1 MEITSIITNEKVLP
15 AVIAAVTTVVVFFL
29 TLLTKNFIDTRVLSS
44 KLETEHRFDQ
54 RKKIKEVL
62 AKHKVHLLSAAE
74 NLNHRMWNFAKNH
87 SEDWINVEG
96 NFLTEQYYIHSFA
109 YRILCLFTWI
119 NQVQKDMIYLDTTIA
134 QKQDLEFIKFLKIF
148 PQIFC
153 DLTFIEG
160 QNANGNYAVDHF
172 FRNNFDELSKCLQG
186 ENGIKSYDV
195 FIKDLSQ
202 PNKNLIKLLEF
213 LDGISPSENR
223 KRWDRLHCLNITLIV
238 FLNNYGYD
246 FQKTNTAKIEE
257 VLTIPKISNSLKNYF
272 NLLREYN
279 LHTNKEVKKIE
290 KIAKK
295 YFQSN

>member
-1 MEITSIITNEKVLP
+1 MEIPSIITNEKIFP
-15 AVIAAVTTVVVFFL
+15 AVIAAVTTVIVFFL

-44 KLETEHRFDQ
+44 KLETEHKFDQ

-74 NLNHRMWNFAKNH
+74 ILNHRMWNFSKNH
-87 SEDWINVEG
+87 NKGWINVQG
-96 NFLTEQYYIHSFA
+96 NFFSEQYYIHSFA

-119 NQVQKDMIYLDTTIA
+119 NQIQKDMIYLDTTIA
-134 QKQDLEFIKFLKIF
+134 QKEDLEFIKFLKIF
-148 PQIFC
+148 PQIFF

-172 FRNNFDELSKCLQG
+172 FRNNFDELSRCLQG
-186 ENGIKSYDV
+186 VNGIKSYDV
-195 FIKDLSQ
+195 FIEDLVQ
-202 PNKNLIKLLEF
+202 PDKNLIQLLKF
-213 LDGISPSENR
+213 LDGICPLENR
-223 KRWDRLHCLNITLIV
+223 KRWDRLHCLNITLII

-246 FQKTNTAKIEE
+246 FQKTNVDKLEKI
-257 VLTIPKISNSLKNYF
+257 LTIPKTSNFLKNYF
-272 NLLREYN
+272 HLLKEYN

-295 YFQSN
+295 HFA